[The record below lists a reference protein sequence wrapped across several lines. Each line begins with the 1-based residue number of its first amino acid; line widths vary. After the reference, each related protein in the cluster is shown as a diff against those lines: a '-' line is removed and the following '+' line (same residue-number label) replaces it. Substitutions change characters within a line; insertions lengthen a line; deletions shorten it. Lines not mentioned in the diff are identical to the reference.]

1 MPKPRVFVTRRMAQE
16 ALDTIAQHTDMKLW
30 EDDLPPPYEIL
41 RKEAREADGLVT
53 LLEDRVDKELFDDAP
68 NLKVVSQMAVGFDNV
83 DVEEATRRGIPVGHT
98 PGVLSK
104 TVADFTFA
112 LILAATRRI
121 VEGDKF
127 VRQGGWRAWHPM
139 AFLGKDVYEATLGL
153 IGLGGVGL
161 EVARRARGFDMRVFY
176 YDVFRREDQEK
187 ELGILFTDVP
197 TILKESDFVSL
208 HTPLTP
214 ETTHM
219 IGAEELR
226 LMKKDAILV
235 NTSRGPVIDQRA
247 LYRALKGGAIGGA
260 ALDVVDPEPIN
271 ANDPMLELDNLIIV
285 PHIASASV
293 ATRTKMAQMAAD
305 NLLAGLKGEMPPH
318 CVNAKGLKR

>member
-30 EDDLPPPYEIL
+30 EDDLPPPYEVL

-235 NTSRGPVIDQRA
+235 NTSRGPVIDQPA